1 MSFESRRDRDAMS
14 REKEAGRRRARAAV
28 ITLGAVSVVAFVAP
42 GVAPFTWILLVP
54 IGRLLPRIMRAK
66 ETTKPDI

>member
-28 ITLGAVSVVAFVAP
+28 ITLGAVGVVALVAS
-42 GVAPFTWILLVP
+42 GVTTTVLLA
-54 IGRLLPRIMRAK
+54 R
-66 ETTKPDI
+66 